1 MERDFVRDRFDP
13 NVVGSGNPWETT
25 QHEHPIVDAPAQYRR
40 PFMSIP
46 IVRILALV
54 LAVFFALYLLYAIF
68 VHPINKLN
76 FRLFLQQNCTMTLH
90 ISLRHGH
97 GHVSGQTEMLLD
109 GNLLAIAESY
119 YTDPYSYVYIEMNGD
134 EIMVHDFVLG
144 DWDHMDYEEY
154 LSRNGESAASDGYFQ
169 KLFDR
174 RNYERVRG
182 KLFAWKIKDDVDM
195 GYMRDVQFR
204 RKAGKFTFS
213 WKDAVENEYM
223 IVFESFGRAK
233 VERIWEE

>member
-1 MERDFVRDRFDP
+1 MEKYFVRDRFDP

-25 QHEHPIVDAPAQYRR
+25 QHEQPIVDAPAQYRR

-46 IVRILALV
+46 IVRILAFVLV
-54 LAVFFALYLLYAIF
+54 VVFALYLLYAIF
-68 VHPINKLN
+68 VHPVNKLN
-76 FRLFLQQNCTMTLH
+76 FRLLLQQNCTMTLH

-119 YTDPYSYVYIEMNGD
+119 YTDPYSYVYIEMSDD

-144 DWDHMDYEEY
+144 DWDHIDYETY
-154 LSRNGESAASDGYFQ
+154 LLMNGESDTSNDAFI

-174 RNYERVRG
+174 RNYERVNG
-182 KLFAWKIKDDVDM
+182 KLFTWKIRDDVDT
-195 GYMRDVQFR
+195 GYMHDVQFR
-204 RKAGKFTFS
+204 RKAGKFTIS
-213 WKDAVENEYM
+213 WKDQVESEYM

-233 VERIWEE
+233 IERIWEE

>member
-1 MERDFVRDRFDP
+1 MEKDFGRHKLDLDT
-13 NVVGSGNPWETT
+13 NGTGNPWESMH
-25 QHEHPIVDAPAQYRR
+25 HEQPDVDAPVQYRR

-46 IVRILALV
+46 IVRILALI
-54 LAVFFALYLLYAIF
+54 LAVLFALYLLYAIF
-68 VHPINKLN
+68 VHPVNKLN
-76 FRLFLQQNCTMTLH
+76 FRLLLQQNCTMTLH

-109 GNLLAIAESY
+109 GNLIAIAESY

-154 LSRNGESAASDGYFQ
+154 LLRNGESAASDGYFQ

-182 KLFAWKIKDDVDM
+182 KLFTWKIKDDVDM

-213 WKDAVENEYM
+213 WKDAVESEYM

-233 VERIWEE
+233 IERIWEE

>member
-1 MERDFVRDRFDP
+1 MEKDFVRDRFDP

-25 QHEHPIVDAPAQYRR
+25 QHEQPIVDAPAQYRR

-46 IVRILALV
+46 IVRILAFVLV
-54 LAVFFALYLLYAIF
+54 VVFALYLLYAIF
-68 VHPINKLN
+68 VHPVNKLN
-76 FRLFLQQNCTMTLH
+76 FRLLLQQNCTMTLH

-119 YTDPYSYVYIEMNGD
+119 YTDPYSYVYIEMSDD

-144 DWDHMDYEEY
+144 DWDHIDYETY
-154 LSRNGESAASDGYFQ
+154 LLMNGESDTSNDAFI

-174 RNYERVRG
+174 RNYERVKG
-182 KLFAWKIKDDVDM
+182 KLFTWKIRDDVDT
-195 GYMRDVQFR
+195 GYMHDVQFR
-204 RKAGKFTFS
+204 RKAGKFTIS
-213 WKDAVENEYM
+213 WKDQVASEYM

-233 VERIWEE
+233 IERIWEE